1 MGRVYVYLFSNIG
14 RAKTN
19 HLHWRVSDTILL
31 TGITMLGK
39 SSLLHFS
46 PNFPIALTVLVNLE
60 LLIELLYIYWP
71 SSPSF
76 LHLTH
81 VSNHYWENS
90 ARPEK
95 KNCHKTKSN
104 EVIDKTSGGPHA
116 MTCSCNLALIR
127 YFCSL
132 LGGPGGNW
140 SKQICLQIISLISD
154 EHYRNT
160 QAVDHS
166 DHTDPASQPAWRQ
179 WEVRFRKLAASTST
193 RPGEIREISC
203 VITESREEANKNT
216 HILQSDDYSS
226 PVSSLQFPLQQD
238 QHPQTDNWCWW

>member
-1 MGRVYVYLFSNIG
+1 MCWDHKKFFAPFVSKLSHCSDWPCKSG
-14 RAKTN
+14 AP
-19 HLHWRVSDTILL
+19 HWITLYLL
-31 TGITMLGK
+31 TL
-39 SSLLHFS
+39 
-46 PNFPIALTVLVNLE
+46 
-60 LLIELLYIYWP
+60 P
-71 SSPSF
+71 SFIPSF

-140 SKQICLQIISLISD
+140 SKQICLQIICLISD

-160 QAVDHS
+160 QAGDHS
-166 DHTDPASQPAWRQ
+166 DHTDPASQPA
-179 WEVRFRKLAASTST
+179 S
-193 RPGEIREISC
+193 
-203 VITESREEANKNT
+203 
-216 HILQSDDYSS
+216 
-226 PVSSLQFPLQQD
+226 
-238 QHPQTDNWCWW
+238 